1 MGKLYLIVE
10 LDAKTIVDIF
20 GRNEHVNDML
30 SPILDDYRML
40 ITKFHQK
47 KFKHCYRQANQC
59 ADALSRM
66 GAEQEV
72 DFRSFESPLVDVFNV
87 FQ

>member
-30 SPILDDYRML
+30 SPILDEC
-40 ITKFHQK
+40 K
-47 KFKHCYRQANQC
+47 KSSPSFTRYN
-59 ADALSRM
+59 LSTVT
-66 GAEQEV
+66 GKQT
-72 DFRSFESPLVDVFNV
+72 DV
-87 FQ
+87 QTLSQG